1 MSSRSFM
8 RSILLVVCVAFLE
21 SAYAQPKQ
29 AENVNNGSR
38 VTQATVM
45 FRVRAAYNHP
55 PPPKR
60 QPWLPPPL
68 KAHVRPFPPSPLPT
82 QRPLPKVF
90 SSPRPPF
97 PPPPSPRRSP
107 PPRPPSPRPSP
118 PPPRPPR
125 RPHLPPAPK
134 LLPDPVELQIVCPLS
149 VNTGFT
155 RRDPNCNTP
164 IGKLASGKAA
174 EALIKKY
181 GIMSGD
187 KATAL
192 IQSSPEPASSRR
204 LLAGQPP
211 ALTYSMVEDPLFV
224 THGGQ
229 KEIYQGTTIDLITIV
244 FRLDFGN
251 CSMNSGWRR
260 LPAPAM
266 MNAIYRNSSL
276 PNNLQNYYSTCLRG
290 KARLG
295 DENTFVVKT
304 AINITCSGVLVREG
318 LPDTPWDSSTKC
330 GVAEQQ
336 AWELQAEEQAMEIA
350 ATDPALS
357 WALRQYPR
365 RRHIYILPPSVPC
378 PWAGYADVTCTSFV
392 CSSFLR
398 VGAYNTLSS
407 TDLHVIMHEAMH
419 NFGLEHAG
427 TESDP
432 YGDPTDVMGD
442 FSSRNG
448 SRDGL
453 LCPCAA
459 HLYRIGIA
467 MPVRGNWDE
476 DIRGAYGNLTASN
489 FTKTGQVTIV
499 IPAASSREDHMV
511 VVNLGRINSTYSF
524 ISSFRTDIPI
534 FYLSFR
540 VASPDIA
547 GYDSGLRPEHNRS
560 VLVHTYN
567 GIQDE
572 VLSNGVRP
580 QFITYIPKDGTWSSD
595 FYDFYSDTGGKL
607 RVKVKSLN
615 DTQAEVVICRAHA
628 AREIDCVND
637 LDDDCN
643 GYTDRCDPAC
653 TNSNRIPRGCPKS
666 IW

>member
-1 MSSRSFM
+1 MSPRSFM
-8 RSILLVVCVAFLE
+8 WSILLLGCAAFLE

-29 AENVNNGSR
+29 AGTVNNGSR
-38 VTQATVM
+38 VIQATVM
-45 FRVRAAYNHP
+45 FRVRAAYNP
-55 PPPKR
+55 PPPPIR

-68 KAHVRPFPPSPLPT
+68 RTQVRPFPPSPLPT
-82 QRPLPKVF
+82 RRPSPKVF
-90 SSPRPPF
+90 SSPRPPS
-97 PPPPSPRRSP
+97 PPPSSPPRSP

-118 PPPRPPR
+118 SPPRPPR
-125 RPHLPPAPK
+125 RPALPPPLK

-174 EALIKKY
+174 DELIKRY

-187 KATAL
+187 KAIAL
-192 IQSSPEPASSRR
+192 IQSSPEPTSSRR
-204 LLAGQPP
+204 LLVGQPP
-211 ALTYSMVEDPLFV
+211 ALTYSLVEDPLFV

-229 KEIYQGTTIDLITIV
+229 KEIYQGTTIDLITII

-251 CSMNSGWRR
+251 CSLNSGWRR

-266 MNAIYRNSSL
+266 MNAIYINSSL
-276 PNNLQNYYSTCLRG
+276 PNNLQNYYKTCLRG
-290 KARLG
+290 KVRMS

-304 AINITCSGVLVREG
+304 AINITCSGVMVRDG
-318 LPDTPWDSSTKC
+318 LPDTPWNSSSSC
-330 GVAEQQ
+330 DVAEQQ
-336 AWELQAEEQAMEIA
+336 AWEDQTVEQANEIA
-350 ATDPALS
+350 KTDPALS
-357 WALRQYPR
+357 FALRQFPR

-378 PWAGYADVTCTSFV
+378 PWAGFADVTCTAFF

-407 TDLHVIMHEAMH
+407 TDLNVIMHEAMH
-419 NFGLEHAG
+419 NFGLEHSE
-427 TESDP
+427 TERDP
-432 YGDPTDVMGD
+432 YGDPTDVMGN
-442 FSSRNG
+442 FG

-459 HLYRIGIA
+459 NLYRIGIA

-476 DIRGAYGNLTASN
+476 DVRGMYGNLTASN

-499 IPAASSREDHMV
+499 IPAAFSREDHMV

-534 FYLSFR
+534 FYLSYR

-547 GYDSGLRPEHNRS
+547 GYDSGLRPTENRT
-560 VLVHTYN
+560 VIVHTYK

-580 QFITYIPKDGTWSSD
+580 QYITSIPCNGTWSSD
-595 FYDFYSDTGGKL
+595 FYNFSSDTGGKL
-607 RVKVKSLN
+607 KIKVKSTN
-615 DTQAEVVICRAHA
+615 DTLAEVVLCRARA
-628 AREIDCVND
+628 ATEIDCSDD

-643 GYTDRCDPAC
+643 GYTDRCDPLC
-653 TNSNRIPRGCPKS
+653 KPSIRMRSCPKS